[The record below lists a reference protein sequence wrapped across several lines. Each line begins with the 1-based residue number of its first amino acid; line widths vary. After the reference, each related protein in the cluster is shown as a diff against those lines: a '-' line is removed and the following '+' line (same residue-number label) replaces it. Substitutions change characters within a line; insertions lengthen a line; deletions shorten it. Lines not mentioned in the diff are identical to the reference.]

1 MKQISINSN
10 DSENRIDKFMFKT
23 FPNIPSALIYKYIR
37 KKRIKINDKKCNIS
51 DKLKI
56 GDVVLLYINDGLLKP
71 TNKKNEFLLAPAKLD
86 IVYEDDNIILVNKKP
101 GLMVHSGKENETDS
115 LISRIKNYLFQKK
128 EYNPEDEHSFSPALV
143 NRIDRNTSG
152 IVIAAKNAETLRFLN
167 QKMKSRE
174 IKKKYICITFGVP
187 IKKSD
192 TLCGYLKKNSEQNK
206 VYISQKQ
213 SNHENVKNIM
223 TEYKVIDQTKKFS
236 LMEVKL
242 LTGRTH
248 QIRAHLASI
257 NCPIL
262 GDGKYGKNSINRK
275 AKYKYQALC
284 SYKLRFEFKEN
295 QKAFE
300 YLNHKEFEIPQ
311 DKIWFIRD
319 FYTNL
324 SNI

>member
-1 MKQISINSN
+1 MKQIMINPN
-10 DSENRIDKFMFKT
+10 DAENRIDKFITKT
-23 FPNIPSALIYKYIR
+23 FPNIPQALVYKYIR
-37 KKRIKINDKKCNIS
+37 KKRIKINDKKCNVS
-51 DKLKI
+51 DKLKT
-56 GDVVLLYINDGLLKP
+56 GDTVFLYINDELLEP
-71 TNKKNEFLLAPAKLD
+71 PQNKTAFLLAPTKLD
-86 IVYEDDNIILVNKKP
+86 IVYEDEYILLVNKKP
-101 GLMVHSGKENETDS
+101 GLMVHQGKENETDS

-152 IVIAAKNAETLRFLN
+152 IVIAAKNAETLRILN

-174 IKKKYICITFGVP
+174 IKKRYVCVTYGVP
-187 IKKSD
+187 PKNSE
-192 TLCGYLKKNSEQNK
+192 TLCGHLEKNSKQNK
-206 VYISQKQ
+206 VYISSKP
-213 SNHENVKNIM
+213 SENSKSIL
-223 TEYKVIDQTKKFS
+223 TKYHIIDKTKKFA
-236 LMEVKL
+236 LAQVEL

-284 SYKLRFEFKEN
+284 SYKLTFEFEDTGGMLG
-295 QKAFE
+295 
-300 YLNHKEFEIPQ
+300 YLNNKTFQIPMEN
-311 DKIWFIRD
+311 IWFVKD

-324 SNI
+324 CSM